1 LVELCSP
8 ESEGEIAVLRSLLAD
23 AAILFFVEN
32 DNLGSMLAG
41 PRIASYNRKR
51 ILVHEEDLEEAR
63 GLLEIAPR
71 STTQETLPR
80 RPYSA
85 LDKARMVAEFLL
97 FGWFLPG
104 RRRRPGPALRL
115 IQGGRDEP
123 PPSGSGCGPD

>member
-1 LVELCSP
+1 M
-8 ESEGEIAVLRSLLAD
+8 LRSLLAD
-23 AAILFFVEN
+23 AAIPFFVEN

-51 ILVHEEDLEEAR
+51 ILVHEEDFEEAR

-71 STTQETLPR
+71 PAAEEARPQG
-80 RPYSA
+80 PYSA

-104 RRRRPGPALRL
+104 RRRRPGPSLRL
-115 IQGGRDEP
+115 IQGGRGESLNSETDD
-123 PPSGSGCGPD
+123 SGSG